1 MRARL
6 LDLLALGVMVAL
18 ALGIPVALCL
28 AVGAMFAR
36 AV

>member
-6 LDLLALGVMVAL
+6 LDLSALGVALTL
-18 ALGIPVALCL
+18 ALLIPVALCL